1 MKKILALSA
10 LAFCTAA
17 SAELKFGTV
26 DMMTLVRSHTQY
38 ESDRTLL
45 AETEKDYQKK
55 LEKLRSELDSLQTEG
70 RKVADQAKNPM
81 LSQAAREKIE
91 KDMIDIQ
98 NRFLAGQQKLRGEA
112 MRSQQDLQDLEARCL
127 KRTTEDIRKTLAK
140 FAGKHGYDLIVDS
153 AAAHFAKKEL
163 DVTDMVL
170 REMGVERK
178 DGKEKN
184 EGK

>member
-1 MKKILALSA
+1 MKKTLVALSCMVS
-10 LAFCTAA
+10 LTVAA
-17 SAELKFGTV
+17 GAKFGSV
-26 DMMTLVRSHTQY
+26 DMLVLAQNHPNY
-38 ESDRTLL
+38 ESNKSLL
-45 AETEKDYQKK
+45 MSTEKDYQKK

-70 RKVADQAKNPM
+70 RRVADQAKNPM